1 MRRFIKLT
9 NSSTGTAL
17 LVDVGIIRSILQI
30 GDKCTEARTRI
41 VTDRE
46 DLYVKEAYYTVMK
59 RIDEALGTPGH

>member
-17 LVDVGIIRSILQI
+17 LVDVRIIRSILQI

-46 DLYVKEAYYTVMK
+46 DLYVTEAYYTVMK
-59 RIDEALGTPGH
+59 RMEEVFNKEDH